1 MKSRTWMAAAMAAG
15 LLVTA
20 CGGDDDATDDETT
33 AASDSGTAT
42 ETATDDGTAAEGDRS
57 DWPES
62 IVLGLVPSQDVDEL
76 VETAEP
82 LADLL
87 AEELGIEVESFVPQS
102 YTALVEAMNTGQADV
117 GAFGPIA
124 LVQAAD
130 RAGAIPIL
138 QSIRFG
144 AATYHTQWMTNDPD
158 RFCQDEPVE
167 ETDDDGNVFLF
178 CNGTAE
184 AEEGPVGEEALNE
197 IEEGETIFFVD
208 AASASGYYY
217 PATQLQR
224 VTGLDPLTDIDAQFA
239 GGHPNAVQAVARGD
253 GPLGTS
259 FDDARTQ
266 VVEEDPEIGT
276 KAVVFAYSAEIP
288 NDGFAVSSDLPES
301 LQLAIEE
308 ALLDIADT
316 EEGAQALF
324 DVYEIEGLQ
333 AADLDALEEARQVEE
348 NFGEQAG

>member
-1 MKSRTWMAAAMAAG
+1 MKPRTWMAAAMAAG

-20 CGGDDDATDDETT
+20 CGGGDDGDADDTSTTGAETT
-33 AASDSGTAT
+33 SATDSGTA
-42 ETATDDGTAAEGDRS
+42 AGDRA
-57 DWPES
+57 DWPDK

-76 VETAEP
+76 VETAKP

-87 AEELGIEVESFVPQS
+87 ADELDIEVESFVPQS
-102 YTALVEAMNTGQADV
+102 YTALVEAMNTGQADI

-158 RFCQDEPVE
+158 RFCQDDPVE
-167 ETDDDGNVFLF
+167 ETDDDGNVFLY
-178 CNGTAE
+178 CNGTSE
-184 AEEGPVGEEALNE
+184 ADTGPVGEDALNN
-197 IEEGETIFFVD
+197 IEEGDTIFFVD

-217 PATQLQR
+217 PATQLQE

-253 GPLGTS
+253 APLGTS

-276 KAVVFAYSAEIP
+276 KAIVFAWSTEIP
-288 NDGFAVSSDLPES
+288 NDGFAVSGDLPES
-301 LQLAIEE
+301 LQQAIED
-308 ALLDIADT
+308 ALLAIADT

-333 AADLDALEEARQVEE
+333 EADLDALDAARQVEA
-348 NFGEQAG
+348 NFGEE

>member
-1 MKSRTWMAAAMAAG
+1 MKPRTWMAAAMAAG

-20 CGGDDDATDDETT
+20 CGGGDDGDADDTSTTASETT
-33 AASDSGTAT
+33 SATDSGTA
-42 ETATDDGTAAEGDRS
+42 ADGDRS
-57 DWPES
+57 DWPDK

-76 VETAEP
+76 VETAKP

-87 AEELGIEVESFVPQS
+87 ADELDIEVESFVPQS
-102 YTALVEAMNTGQADV
+102 YTALVEAMNTGQADI

-138 QSIRFG
+138 QSIRYG
-144 AATYHTQWMTNDPD
+144 SATYHTQWMTNDPD
-158 RFCQDEPVE
+158 RFCQDDPVE
-167 ETDDDGNVFLF
+167 ETDDDGNVFLY

-184 AEEGPVGEEALNE
+184 ADTGPVGEDALNN
-197 IEEGETIFFVD
+197 IEEGDTIFFVD

-217 PATQLQR
+217 PATQLQE
-224 VTGLDPLTDIDAQFA
+224 VTGMDPLTDIDGQFA

-253 GPLGTS
+253 APLGTS

-276 KAVVFAYSAEIP
+276 KAIVFAYSTEIP
-288 NDGFAVSSDLPES
+288 NDGFAVSGDLPES
-301 LQLAIEE
+301 LQQAIED
-308 ALLDIADT
+308 ALLAIADT

-333 AADLDALEEARQVEE
+333 EADLDALDEARKVEA
-348 NFGEQAG
+348 NFGEE

>member
-1 MKSRTWMAAAMAAG
+1 MAAG

-20 CGGDDDATDDETT
+20 CGGGDGTDTTDAETTSEATDT
-33 AASDSGTAT
+33 ST
-42 ETATDDGTAAEGDRS
+42 ETETESESGSEEGTAAEGDTS
-57 DWPES
+57 DWPDK

-76 VETAEP
+76 VETAKP

-87 AEELGIEVESFVPQS
+87 SEELGIEVESFVPQS
-102 YTALVEAMNTGQADV
+102 YTALVEAMNTGQAQI
-117 GAFGPIA
+117 GAFGPVA
-124 LVQAAD
+124 LVQAQD
-130 RAGAIPIL
+130 RAGAVPIL

-158 RFCQDEPVE
+158 RFCEDEPVE
-167 ETDDDGNVFLF
+167 ETDDEGNVYLY

-184 AEEGPVGEEALNE
+184 AETGPVGEEALNNV
-197 IEEGETIFFVD
+197 EEGETIFFVD

-217 PATQLQR
+217 PATQLAN
-224 VTGLDPLTDIDAQFA
+224 VTGLDPLSDIDGQFA

-253 GPLGTS
+253 AAVAVS

-276 KAVVFAYSAEIP
+276 KAIVFAYSAEIP
-288 NDGFAVSSDLPES
+288 NDGIAVSGDLPES
-301 LQLAIEE
+301 LQQAIEDAFLAI
-308 ALLDIADT
+308 ADS

-333 AADLDALEEARQVEE
+333 EADLEALDEARKVEE
-348 NFGEQAG
+348 NFGEE